1 MMTRLQDLHDKAG
14 QSPWLDN
21 LKRSYLTSGRL
32 ADLVDAGVRGLTSN
46 PTIMAKAIGS
56 GNDYDEEFIAALDAG
71 KSVEEAYWDLVI
83 SDVNGALEV
92 LRPVYDRC
100 DGDDGFVS
108 IEVAPNLAHDT
119 ARTIAAARSLHE
131 RIRTPNLLVKIPA
144 TTEGLPA
151 IEAMIAEGRSVNVTL
166 IFSIERYAEV
176 GEAYLRGLESLVAA
190 GGDPSNVASVASFFV
205 SRVDTYCDRQLDE
218 IAKSSKDSPTASRA
232 LDLRGKAAVAQ
243 ARLAYRKY
251 RELFSGER
259 FEALKRAGAKPQRPL
274 WASTSSKNPSY
285 DDLVYVNSLVAPG
298 TINTMPEDTLELYA
312 RRGQIEPISDA
323 QLDSAQRDFEALAA
337 CGIDFSQVADVLEAQ
352 GVASFADSFDTLLA
366 ALKDKAE
373 VKGFKA

>member
-1 MMTRLQDLHDKAG
+1 MTRLQDLHDKAG

-243 ARLAYRKY
+243 ARLAYCKY
-251 RELFSGER
+251 RELFTGER

-285 DDLVYVNSLVAPG
+285 DDLVYVNSLIAPG